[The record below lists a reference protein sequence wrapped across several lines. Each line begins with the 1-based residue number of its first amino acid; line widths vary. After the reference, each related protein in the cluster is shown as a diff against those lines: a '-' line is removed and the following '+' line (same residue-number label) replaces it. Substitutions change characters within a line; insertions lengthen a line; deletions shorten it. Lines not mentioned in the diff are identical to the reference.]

1 MQRAKPMNEALM
13 KEAERLGINAS
24 MYYLIPPKK
33 RERALRLDIEK
44 RRKEVSNGNIQ
55 SHEQEPDKG

>member
-1 MQRAKPMNEALM
+1 MFEKLM
-13 KEAERLGINAS
+13 KEAESLGLNSS
-24 MYYLIPPKK
+24 MYYLIPPKR

-55 SHEQEPDKG
+55 SHEQELDKS